1 MDGFDSFC
9 CANVTYVD
17 GSLLQW
23 NSAIGFNRASVDSV
37 LLQRMVTDTI
47 GEKMIKENNVCFPS
61 NL

>member
-9 CANVTYVD
+9 YVNVTYVD

-37 LLQRMVTDTI
+37 LLQRMVTDTL